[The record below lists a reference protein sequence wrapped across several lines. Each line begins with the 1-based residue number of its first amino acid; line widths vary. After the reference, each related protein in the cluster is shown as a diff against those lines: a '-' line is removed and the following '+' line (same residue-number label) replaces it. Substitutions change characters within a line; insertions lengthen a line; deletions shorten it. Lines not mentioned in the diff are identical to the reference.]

1 MLKHKLEPSLQ
12 TKLDQLYECLRAY
25 RKVIVAFSG
34 GVDSTF
40 LAEAAQ
46 HALGDEALAV
56 TAISDS
62 YPIREMKAAQAI
74 AKQIGIRLETVNTQE
89 LDLEGYASNPT
100 NRCFFCK
107 TELFDKLRPIAEKYD
122 VGTIVYGA
130 IPDDVGDHRPGM
142 DAAKKMGIQAPL
154 IDVNLTKAE
163 IREISKVWEL
173 PTWDKPAFACL
184 SSRFPYGMRI
194 TRELL
199 RQVDAAEQF
208 LYDLGIRQFRVRH
221 HGELARIELEAQEIS
236 RLLSKTVRHDIST
249 HFKTLGYAH
258 VTLDLQGYRSGSLKR
273 RGYNYL
279 ISATRKWRINIGGI
293 EMWDLKGVIEVI
305 AAYPVHI
312 MSFVGSVLLLGLVLP
327 RRKIRYKQLLASNE
341 PATEKRGLTQ
351 GEKVLLTG
359 KIQNSGI
366 ANLKKSFAG
375 KANPIYTTL
384 AMIGLV
390 LLFFIFILWVLPKL

>member
-1 MLKHKLEPSLQ
+1 MKILASPHLQ
-12 TKLDQLYECLRAY
+12 AKVNALYTCLHDY
-25 RKVIVAFSG
+25 QKVIVAFSG

-46 HALGDEALAV
+46 HALGDDALAV

-62 YPIREMKAAQAI
+62 YPIREMRAAQDI
-74 AKQIGIRLETVNTQE
+74 AKQIGIRFETVHTEE
-89 LDLEGYASNPT
+89 LELEGYASNPT
-100 NRCFFCK
+100 NRCYFCK

-142 DAAKKMGIQAPL
+142 DAAKRMGIQAPL
-154 IDVNLTKAE
+154 IDVALTKAE
-163 IREISKVWEL
+163 IREISKVWQL

-221 HGELARIELEAQEIS
+221 HGELARIELEPTEMS
-236 RLLSKTVRHDIST
+236 RFLRTDARQQVSA

-258 VTLDLQGYRSGSLKR
+258 VTLDLQGYRSGSL
-273 RGYNYL
+273 N
-279 ISATRKWRINIGGI
+279 
-293 EMWDLKGVIEVI
+293 EGVAKI
-305 AAYPVHI
+305 I
-312 MSFVGSVLLLGLVLP
+312 MGKSV
-327 RRKIRYKQLLASNE
+327 
-341 PATEKRGLTQ
+341 
-351 GEKVLLTG
+351 
-359 KIQNSGI
+359 
-366 ANLKKSFAG
+366 
-375 KANPIYTTL
+375 
-384 AMIGLV
+384 
-390 LLFFIFILWVLPKL
+390 

>member
-1 MLKHKLEPSLQ
+1 MKILASPHLQ
-12 TKLDQLYECLRAY
+12 AKVNALYTCLRDY
-25 RKVIVAFSG
+25 QKVIVAFSG

-46 HALGDEALAV
+46 HALGDDALAV

-62 YPIREMKAAQAI
+62 YPIREMRAAQDI
-74 AKQIGIRLETVNTQE
+74 AKQIGIRFETVHTEE
-89 LDLEGYASNPT
+89 LELEGYASNPT
-100 NRCFFCK
+100 NRCYFCK

-142 DAAKKMGIQAPL
+142 DAAKRMGIQAPL
-154 IDVNLTKAE
+154 IDVALTKAE
-163 IREISKVWEL
+163 IREISKAWQL

-221 HGELARIELEAQEIS
+221 HGELARIELEPAEMSRFLRVDARQQIS
-236 RLLSKTVRHDIST
+236 A

-258 VTLDLQGYRSGSLKR
+258 VTLDLQGYRSGSL
-273 RGYNYL
+273 N
-279 ISATRKWRINIGGI
+279 
-293 EMWDLKGVIEVI
+293 EGVAKI
-305 AAYPVHI
+305 I
-312 MSFVGSVLLLGLVLP
+312 MGKSV
-327 RRKIRYKQLLASNE
+327 
-341 PATEKRGLTQ
+341 
-351 GEKVLLTG
+351 
-359 KIQNSGI
+359 
-366 ANLKKSFAG
+366 
-375 KANPIYTTL
+375 
-384 AMIGLV
+384 
-390 LLFFIFILWVLPKL
+390 

>member
-1 MLKHKLEPSLQ
+1 MLPQLLQ
-12 TKLDQLYECLRAY
+12 TKVDRLYDQLQDYK
-25 RKVIVAFSG
+25 KVIVAFSG

-46 HALGDEALAV
+46 NALGENALAV

-62 YPIREMKAAQAI
+62 YPVREMCAAQDI
-74 AKQIGIRLETVNTQE
+74 AKQIGIRLETVHTKE

-107 TELFDKLRPIAEKYD
+107 TELFDRLQPIAEKYD
-122 VGTIVYGA
+122 VGTIIYGA

-154 IDVNLTKAE
+154 IDVDLTKAE
-163 IREISKVWEL
+163 IREISKEWQL

-221 HGELARIELEAQEIS
+221 HGELARIELDAEEIN
-236 RLLSKTVRHDIST
+236 LLRHKETRKQINLY
-249 HFKTLGYAH
+249 FNEIGYGH
-258 VTLDLQGYRSGSLKR
+258 VTLDLQGYRSGSL
-273 RGYNYL
+273 NE
-279 ISATRKWRINIGGI
+279 GI
-293 EMWDLKGVIEVI
+293 TKII
-305 AAYPVHI
+305 T
-312 MSFVGSVLLLGLVLP
+312 GS
-327 RRKIRYKQLLASNE
+327 
-341 PATEKRGLTQ
+341 
-351 GEKVLLTG
+351 
-359 KIQNSGI
+359 
-366 ANLKKSFAG
+366 
-375 KANPIYTTL
+375 
-384 AMIGLV
+384 
-390 LLFFIFILWVLPKL
+390 

>member
-1 MLKHKLEPSLQ
+1 MLPELLQ
-12 TKLDQLYECLRAY
+12 TKVDRLYDQLQDYK
-25 RKVIVAFSG
+25 KVIVAFSG

-46 HALGDEALAV
+46 NALGENALAV

-62 YPIREMKAAQAI
+62 YPVREMRAAQDI
-74 AKQIGIRLETVNTQE
+74 AKQIGIRLETVHTKE

-107 TELFDKLRPIAEKYD
+107 TELFDRLQPIAEKYD
-122 VGTIVYGA
+122 VGTIIYGA

-154 IDVNLTKAE
+154 IDVDLTKAE
-163 IREISKVWEL
+163 IREISKEWQL

-221 HGELARIELEAQEIS
+221 HGELARIELDAEEIN
-236 RLLSKTVRHDIST
+236 LLRQKETRKQINLY
-249 HFKTLGYAH
+249 FNEIGYGH
-258 VTLDLQGYRSGSLKR
+258 VTLDLQGYRSGSL
-273 RGYNYL
+273 NE
-279 ISATRKWRINIGGI
+279 GI
-293 EMWDLKGVIEVI
+293 KKII
-305 AAYPVHI
+305 T
-312 MSFVGSVLLLGLVLP
+312 GS
-327 RRKIRYKQLLASNE
+327 
-341 PATEKRGLTQ
+341 
-351 GEKVLLTG
+351 
-359 KIQNSGI
+359 
-366 ANLKKSFAG
+366 
-375 KANPIYTTL
+375 
-384 AMIGLV
+384 
-390 LLFFIFILWVLPKL
+390 

>member
-1 MLKHKLEPSLQ
+1 MRNAMVKTLELPHLQ
-12 TKLDQLYECLRAY
+12 AKVDALYTCLRDY
-25 RKVIVAFSG
+25 QKVIVAFSG

-46 HALGDEALAV
+46 HALGDDALAV

-62 YPIREMKAAQAI
+62 YPIREMRAAQDI
-74 AKQIGIRLETVNTQE
+74 AKQIGIRFETVHTEE
-89 LDLEGYASNPT
+89 LELEGYASNPT
-100 NRCFFCK
+100 NRCYFCK

-142 DAAKKMGIQAPL
+142 DAAKRMGIQAPL

-163 IREISKVWEL
+163 IREISKAWQL

-221 HGELARIELEAQEIS
+221 HGELARIELEPAEMS
-236 RLLSKTVRHDIST
+236 RFLRTDERQQVSA

-258 VTLDLQGYRSGSLKR
+258 VTLDLQGYRSGSL
-273 RGYNYL
+273 N
-279 ISATRKWRINIGGI
+279 
-293 EMWDLKGVIEVI
+293 EGV
-305 AAYPVHI
+305 A
-312 MSFVGSVLLLGLVLP
+312 
-327 RRKIRYKQLLASNE
+327 KILR
-341 PATEKRGLTQ
+341 
-351 GEKVLLTG
+351 
-359 KIQNSGI
+359 
-366 ANLKKSFAG
+366 G
-375 KANPIYTTL
+375 KA
-384 AMIGLV
+384 A
-390 LLFFIFILWVLPKL
+390 

>member
-1 MLKHKLEPSLQ
+1 MKILASPHLQ
-12 TKLDQLYECLRAY
+12 AKVNALYTCLRDY
-25 RKVIVAFSG
+25 QKVIVAFSG

-46 HALGDEALAV
+46 HALGDDALAV

-62 YPIREMKAAQAI
+62 YPIREMRAAQDI
-74 AKQIGIRLETVNTQE
+74 AKQIGIRFETVHTEE
-89 LDLEGYASNPT
+89 LELEGYASNPT
-100 NRCFFCK
+100 NRCYFCK

-142 DAAKKMGIQAPL
+142 DAAKRMGIQAPL
-154 IDVNLTKAE
+154 IDVALTKAE
-163 IREISKVWEL
+163 IREISKAWQL

-221 HGELARIELEAQEIS
+221 HGELARIELEPAEMS
-236 RLLSKTVRHDIST
+236 RFLRTNARQQVSA

-258 VTLDLQGYRSGSLKR
+258 VTLDLQGYRSGSL
-273 RGYNYL
+273 N
-279 ISATRKWRINIGGI
+279 
-293 EMWDLKGVIEVI
+293 EGVAKI
-305 AAYPVHI
+305 I
-312 MSFVGSVLLLGLVLP
+312 MGNSV
-327 RRKIRYKQLLASNE
+327 
-341 PATEKRGLTQ
+341 
-351 GEKVLLTG
+351 
-359 KIQNSGI
+359 
-366 ANLKKSFAG
+366 
-375 KANPIYTTL
+375 
-384 AMIGLV
+384 
-390 LLFFIFILWVLPKL
+390 

>member
-1 MLKHKLEPSLQ
+1 MLPNPLQAKVNSLY
-12 TKLDQLYECLRAY
+12 DCLRDY
-25 RKVIVAFSG
+25 EKVIVAFSG

-46 HALGDEALAV
+46 HVLGENALAV

-62 YPIREMKAAQAI
+62 YPIREMQAAQDI
-74 AKQIGIRLETVNTQE
+74 AKQIGIRFETVHTEE
-89 LDLEGYASNPT
+89 LELEGYASNPT

-107 TELFDKLRPIAEKYD
+107 TELFDKLNPIAEKYN

-142 DAAKKMGIQAPL
+142 DAAKRMGIKAPL
-154 IDVNLTKAE
+154 IDVDINKAE
-163 IREISKVWEL
+163 IREISKAWDL

-221 HGELARIELEAQEIS
+221 HGELARIELEAEEIS
-236 RLLSKTVRHDIST
+236 RLHQKETRSQINE

-258 VTLDLQGYRSGSLKR
+258 VTLDLQGYRSGSLNE
-273 RGYNYL
+273 G
-279 ISATRKWRINIGGI
+279 ISKIIT
-293 EMWDLKGVIEVI
+293 
-305 AAYPVHI
+305 
-312 MSFVGSVLLLGLVLP
+312 GS
-327 RRKIRYKQLLASNE
+327 
-341 PATEKRGLTQ
+341 
-351 GEKVLLTG
+351 
-359 KIQNSGI
+359 
-366 ANLKKSFAG
+366 
-375 KANPIYTTL
+375 
-384 AMIGLV
+384 
-390 LLFFIFILWVLPKL
+390 

>member
-1 MLKHKLEPSLQ
+1 MLKQKLEPTLQ
-12 TKLDQLYECLRAY
+12 AKLDRLYTCLSAY
-25 RKVIVAFSG
+25 KKVIVAFSG

-46 HALGDEALAV
+46 HALGDNALAV

-142 DAAKKMGIQAPL
+142 DAAKQMGIQAPL
-154 IDVNLTKAE
+154 IDVNLAKAE

-221 HGELARIELEAQEIS
+221 HGELARIELEAGEIS
-236 RLLSKTVRHDIST
+236 RMLSKTVRGDIT
-249 HFKTLGYAH
+249 AHFKTLGYAH
-258 VTLDLQGYRSGSLKR
+258 ITLDLQGYRSGSL
-273 RGYNYL
+273 N
-279 ISATRKWRINIGGI
+279 
-293 EMWDLKGVIEVI
+293 EGV
-305 AAYPVHI
+305 
-312 MSFVGSVLLLGLVLP
+312 
-327 RRKIRYKQLLASNE
+327 
-341 PATEKRGLTQ
+341 
-351 GEKVLLTG
+351 
-359 KIQNSGI
+359 
-366 ANLKKSFAG
+366 
-375 KANPIYTTL
+375 TTS
-384 AMIGLV
+384 
-390 LLFFIFILWVLPKL
+390 